1 MLADGDDVTSDP
13 VVDTARA
20 ILDGHIVLERTL
32 AQQGVYPAIDV
43 TKSISRIMN
52 DICDEN
58 HIKNSKILRM
68 LISKYQDNYDLLM
81 MGGYVA
87 GQDQDLDLAIRAW
100 PSIVNFLMQSQ
111 KETSNFEDSRE
122 ALNRLV
128 AGL

>member
-1 MLADGDDVTSDP
+1 
-13 VVDTARA
+13 
-20 ILDGHIVLERTL
+20 
-32 AQQGVYPAIDV
+32 
-43 TKSISRIMN
+43 MN

-100 PSIVNFLMQSQ
+100 PSIVNFLIQSQ
-111 KETSNFEDSRE
+111 KETSNFVDSRE

-128 AGL
+128 ASL